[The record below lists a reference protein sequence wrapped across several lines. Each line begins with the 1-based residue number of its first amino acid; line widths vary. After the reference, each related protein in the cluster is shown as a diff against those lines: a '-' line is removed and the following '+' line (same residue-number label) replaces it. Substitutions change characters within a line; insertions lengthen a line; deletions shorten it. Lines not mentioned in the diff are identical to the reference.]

1 MYLCFVFIFCLWKQ
15 APGFFCF
22 WCIAGQWLERVS
34 HLPALILIILSFIV
48 NRTWR
53 MTTLAHAL
61 RVFMERTVRS
71 LLWHVQMVR
80 ASTAAP
86 VWRPWLEATP
96 AAALR
101 ATLAPTVRRSWTAA
115 ATDPVWTVSRT
126 VWWHSVAE
134 ACFLFCKNKRT
145 KEKIYIW
152 KAIVREFKWNYS
164 IGEQI
169 TDVLEADWNISAVYR
184 WPVLGP
190 WSECAVPLSAWLHW
204 CQLPSQHWWLCFSP
218 LPECRNL
225 SRWFEWLHL
234 LLHAGLH
241 WQELQRA
248 IRCLWRTSVPKWW
261 HMLHPLYRTSVPVPK
276 GLHGAKLWV
285 HIAEQLQ
292 ARATPNF
299 PPFLDH
305 HHHLLHTDCPA
316 AGSGGGCYLHEEK
329 EDTAGQETAERH
341 CCLQWSGDS

>member
-1 MYLCFVFIFCLWKQ
+1 MSTGLGEWLLVHMPSGFLWKELWDHCYDMCRWSVLQ
-15 APGFFCF
+15 RRHLCGDHD
-22 WCIAGQWLERVS
+22 WRL
-34 HLPALILIILSFIV
+34 HLPLPSELHWLQLWEEAGPLQQQTLSERWVALSGGIL
-48 NRTWR
+48 
-53 MTTLAHAL
+53 
-61 RVFMERTVRS
+61 
-71 LLWHVQMVR
+71 
-80 ASTAAP
+80 
-86 VWRPWLEATP
+86 WLKP
-96 AAALR
+96 AFYFAKIKGQKK
-101 ATLAPTVRRSWTAA
+101 
-115 ATDPVWTVSRT
+115 
-126 VWWHSVAE
+126 
-134 ACFLFCKNKRT
+134 KN
-145 KEKIYIW
+145 IW

-164 IGEQI
+164 TGEQM

-184 WPVLGP
+184 WPVFGP
-190 WSECAVPLSAWLHW
+190 WSERAVPLSAWLHW

-218 LPECRNL
+218 LPECRDL

-261 HMLHPLYRTSVPVPK
+261 HMLHPLYRTGVPVPK

-292 ARATPNF
+292 ASATPNF